1 MKRIYNFGLLFEHD
15 HNDAFIN
22 YSEDLNRALP
32 SDFRLGDKS
41 LPHLTVLQFEAE
53 RDTLRSLWDNI
64 RLIGDSPLPLS
75 LAGLTF
81 LPSKEGPLWVEIAV
95 LKSTRLQE
103 LQDIV
108 VSRVG
113 GAKIHSGTNDSFR
126 PHITLA
132 RALNT
137 RLIERIRID
146 ENVVRRKNVVGQ
158 ISLGLSGENYQYNEV
173 LFS

>member
-15 HNDAFIN
+15 HNDAFTN
-22 YSEDLNRALP
+22 YSADLNKILS
-32 SDFRLGDKS
+32 SDFQLGDRS

-53 RDTLRSLWDNI
+53 RETLPSLWDNI
-64 RLIGDSPLPLS
+64 KSIGGSPVPLG

-81 LPSKEGPLWVEIAV
+81 LPSKEGHLWIEIAV
-95 LKSTRLQE
+95 LKSKRLQE
-103 LQDIV
+103 LQDVV
-108 VSRVG
+108 VSRVA

-137 RLIERIRID
+137 RNLQGIVINES
-146 ENVVRRKNVVGQ
+146 VVRRKDVVGQ
-158 ISLGLSGENYQYNEV
+158 ISLGLSGENYQYEEV
-173 LFS
+173 MFS